1 MTTAKSAFKP
11 TGQLN
16 SPSIK
21 GPLHTNPA
29 GTKRGYFFPESSPPR
44 EMDQDSNDGRSEE
57 DADGE
62 ELGQSEYL
70 ANERQQNRRS
80 DYSRDEEDDES
91 DFLDLPRGAKRSRNG
106 EVMAASMRS
115 SRIVGARHNRE
126 PMIPGL
132 TKGLAATLP
141 TKSAIEETDDL
152 VLNTEA
158 VLNSLDASLKTST
171 EDELDT
177 AIGRAAQHLS
187 REWSKY
193 TDKESLPAAIG
204 PVQKSGLTRAAYIA
218 SLLFH
223 IHHPTAASS
232 DQRKTNNAFGRSSR
246 LTSLVP
252 RTRHAQPVP
261 KSLMDWLNEYHNP
274 YPDDTNELVQC
285 RPSPTA
291 HDRFWDIVFAT
302 MLRGN
307 VTLTVQILSKA
318 DFSHADT
325 ALEDGYDEPGY
336 RGRQLTSIQYVVA
349 QCADLLK
356 TCPAFTDGDWDVK
369 NTEWA
374 LFRNRARRALE
385 DLEAYA
391 EEGNADRDS
400 APGNVF
406 QASKTGGSFSAASR
420 RAESKV
426 PWTIYEQLK
435 TLYGQLLGYREEIL
449 LSAQD
454 WLEAVIYLTSWW
466 DGEDDEIP
474 KGSLAAGRR
483 SLRYAQHTRQVD
495 VAPVSAYKRRML
507 SAFASVTDD
516 PEDPLLAVNT
526 VDPVQVALA
535 CVFED
540 DIEGVVSILRKWS
553 LPVVAAAV
561 DVASAG
567 GWLPEGRSRSGGVI
581 DGFDQSDLM
590 VLSHGQS
597 QEKTG
602 LDRDEV
608 LGAYADMLA
617 KREEYASSDGQNVR
631 EGWEMAVRVSSRLNS
646 ADAAER
652 RIGQMFDRMT
662 FESTQQ
668 VDKALAVCNE
678 LGLAGQVRK
687 ISEVGRRIYR
697 G

>member
-21 GPLHTNPA
+21 GPLHTDPNRA
-29 GTKRGYFFPESSPPR
+29 QRGFFYPESSPPR
-44 EMDQDSNDGRSEE
+44 EMDQDEDDAMSEE
-57 DADGE
+57 DAHGE
-62 ELGQSEYL
+62 ELGGSEFTS
-70 ANERQQNRRS
+70 NRGQIARRN
-80 DYSRDEEDDES
+80 DYSQDDEDDASE
-91 DFLDLPRGAKRSRNG
+91 FLDLPRGAKRSRNG

-115 SRIVGARHNRE
+115 SRFGGRNDRH
-126 PMIPGL
+126 PVIPGI

-141 TKSAIEETDDL
+141 AKSTIEEADDL
-152 VLNTEA
+152 VLDTET
-158 VLNSLDASLKTST
+158 VLSSLDASLKDLP
-171 EDELDT
+171 EDELSAAT
-177 AIGRAAQHLS
+177 SKAGQRLERA
-187 REWSKY
+187 WSKH
-193 TDKESLPAAIG
+193 TNRESLPAAIG

-218 SLLFH
+218 SLLYH
-223 IHHPTAASS
+223 IHHPVSKGS
-232 DQRKTNNAFGRSSR
+232 DQGQKTNAFGRLSR
-246 LTSLVP
+246 STALTP
-252 RTRHAQPVP
+252 RNREAIPVP
-261 KSLMDWLNEYHNP
+261 KSLIDWLNEYHNP
-274 YPDDTNELVQC
+274 YPEDTNEVVQC

-291 HDRFWDIVFAT
+291 HERFWDTVFAT
-302 MLRGN
+302 LLRGE
-307 VTLTVQILSKA
+307 VDLTVQLLSNA

-356 TCPAFTDGDWDVK
+356 TCPAFTDSDWDVK
-369 NTEWA
+369 NNDWA
-374 LFRNRARRALE
+374 LFRNRVRRTLE
-385 DLEAYA
+385 DLESYA

-406 QASKTGGSFSAASR
+406 QSSRMGGSFSAASR

-435 TLYGQLLGYREEIL
+435 TIYGQLLGYREEIL

-454 WLEAVIYLTSWW
+454 WLEAVIYLTAWW

-483 SLRYAQHTRQVD
+483 SVRQAQHTRQVD
-495 VAPVSAYKRRML
+495 VAPVTAYKRRM
-507 SAFASVTDD
+507 SAAFASVTDE
-516 PEDPLLAVNT
+516 PEDAVLGVNT

-540 DIEGVVSILRKWS
+540 DIEGVVSIVRKWS
-553 LPVVAAAV
+553 VPVAAAVV

-567 GWLPEGRSRSGGVI
+567 GWLPDARPRSGGVI

-590 VLSHGQS
+590 VLSHGQT
-597 QEKTG
+597 QGKTG

-608 LGAYADMLA
+608 LGEYSDMLA
-617 KREEYASSDGQNVR
+617 KRNEYTSSDGQVTR
-631 EGWEMAVRVSSRLNS
+631 KGWEMAVRVLSRLTS
-646 ADAAER
+646 AEAAER
-652 RIGQMFDRMT
+652 RVGQIFDGMT
-662 FESTQQ
+662 FDSTKQ

-687 ISEVGRRIYR
+687 ISEVGHAWQNR
-697 G
+697 